1 MTMSNVM
8 KPSLRL
14 SPYKD
19 DWEKF
24 VLKDKASF
32 STGHGYSKNDL
43 RTVGKPIILYGRL
56 YTNYETIIR
65 DVDTFVIEQPNSIL
79 SKGGEIIIPSSG
91 ETAED
96 ISVASMIAK
105 AGIIIGGGLNI
116 IRTDEIE
123 PAFLALLLTFGKPHQ
138 DLAKSAQ
145 GKTIVHLYNQ
155 DISQVDI
162 VIPKTKEEQRTLAYF
177 VDKMD
182 SMIIR
187 TEKELSKLQEVKKAY
202 RSMLFPRPGEKQ
214 PRLRFK
220 GFTEDW
226 TKKNLG
232 ECFTERPERSTNGEL
247 LSVTQ
252 SSGIKRFSE
261 IGRHDNSNIASGNY
275 KVVKCGDIAYNSMR
289 MWQGANGWSPY
300 DGIVSPAYTVIV
312 PKENVSSL
320 FFSFLFKKPE
330 IIHLFRINS
339 QGLTSDT
346 WNLKFPAFSK
356 IEVYCPNSFEEQNE
370 IANFLM
376 SIDTLISTYSRRIEK
391 FRHIKSA
398 CLDGMFVNE

>member
-65 DVDTFVIEQPNSIL
+65 DVDTFVTEQPNSIL

-116 IRTDEIE
+116 IKTNEIE

-138 DLAKSAQ
+138 ELAKSAQ

-289 MWQGANGWSPY
+289 MWQGASGWSPY

-391 FRHIKSA
+391 FRHIKAA
-398 CLDGMFVNE
+398 CLDGMFVNK

>member
-1 MTMSNVM
+1 MSNVM
-8 KPSLRL
+8 KPRLRL

-65 DVDTFVIEQPNSIL
+65 DVDTFVTEQPNSIL

-116 IRTDEIE
+116 IKTNEIE

-232 ECFTERPERSTNGEL
+232 ECFTERPERSTSGEL

-289 MWQGANGWSPY
+289 MWQGASGWSPY

-391 FRHIKSA
+391 FRHIKTA
-398 CLDGMFVNE
+398 CLDGMFVNK

>member
-8 KPSLRL
+8 KPRLRL

-65 DVDTFVIEQPNSIL
+65 DVDTFVTEQPNSIL

-116 IRTDEIE
+116 IKTNEIE

-232 ECFTERPERSTNGEL
+232 ECFTERPERSTSGEL

-289 MWQGANGWSPY
+289 MWQGASGWSPY

-391 FRHIKSA
+391 FRHIKTA
-398 CLDGMFVNE
+398 CLDGMFVNK

>member
-1 MTMSNVM
+1 MSNVM
-8 KPSLRL
+8 KPRLRL

-65 DVDTFVIEQPNSIL
+65 DVDTFVTEQPNSIL

-116 IRTDEIE
+116 IKTNEIE

-289 MWQGANGWSPY
+289 MWQGASGWSPY

-312 PKENVSSL
+312 PKEDVSSL

-391 FRHIKSA
+391 FRHIKAA
-398 CLDGMFVNE
+398 CLDGMFVNK

>member
-8 KPSLRL
+8 KPRLRL

-65 DVDTFVIEQPNSIL
+65 DVDTFVTEQPNSIL

-116 IRTDEIE
+116 IKTNEIE

-289 MWQGANGWSPY
+289 MWQGASGWSPY

-312 PKENVSSL
+312 PKEDVSSL

-391 FRHIKSA
+391 FRHIKAA
-398 CLDGMFVNE
+398 CLDGMFVNK

>member
-1 MTMSNVM
+1 MTMSNEM
-8 KPSLRL
+8 KPRLRL

-19 DWEKF
+19 GWEKF

-79 SKGGEIIIPSSG
+79 SKGGEIVIPSSG

-116 IRTDEIE
+116 IKTNEIE

-177 VDKMD
+177 IDQMD

-202 RSMLFPRPGEKQ
+202 RSMLFPRPGEKK

-226 TKKNLG
+226 VKKKLG
-232 ECFTERPERSTNGEL
+232 GCFAERPERSTNGEL

-289 MWQGANGWSPY
+289 MWQGASGWSPY

-346 WNLKFPAFSK
+346 WNLKFPAFSQ
-356 IEVYCPNSFEEQNE
+356 IEVYCPDSFEEQNE

-376 SIDTLISTYSRRIEK
+376 SIDTLISTYSRRLEK